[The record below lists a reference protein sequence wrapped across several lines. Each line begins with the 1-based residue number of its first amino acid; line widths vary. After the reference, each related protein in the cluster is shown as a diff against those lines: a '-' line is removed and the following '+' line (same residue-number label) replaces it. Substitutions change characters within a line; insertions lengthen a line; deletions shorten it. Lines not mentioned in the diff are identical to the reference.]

1 MVSEATPRTYC
12 PNCGSETSAG
22 DQFCRSCGHSL
33 TGSISAAAAATGAPA
48 AVVVAPA
55 SRRGWLALG
64 VVIFLAIVA
73 AAAFIGLQASGVLS
87 PRHTITGT
95 FDLIDTSGISSG
107 ISFLGGTCEG
117 DGGYGDISA
126 GTNVSLKDGDGKLL
140 ASTSLGPG
148 SGSTSRCTFEFEFQN
163 VPEVS
168 FYTVEV
174 GRRGQITNSLA
185 DMKAAGWTF
194 ALTMGD

>member
-1 MVSEATPRTYC
+1 MNPRRVHGRERPAMHGFVPQVTIALAAGTMLSAGPRSRNSGGTRRMVSEATPRTYC

-140 ASTSLGPG
+140 AST
-148 SGSTSRCTFEFEFQN
+148 
-163 VPEVS
+163 
-168 FYTVEV
+168 
-174 GRRGQITNSLA
+174 
-185 DMKAAGWTF
+185 
-194 ALTMGD
+194 